1 MKLLGT
7 NSKID
12 KSLKVYPEYEA
23 SILQLLPNKH
33 FCVNYKLCIKDCL
46 AFKGLAKVYPSI
58 IKSRKAKSEYFI
70 NDNKNF
76 IKQVIK

>member
-33 FCVNYKLCIKDCL
+33 FV
-46 AFKGLAKVYPSI
+46 
-58 IKSRKAKSEYFI
+58 
-70 NDNKNF
+70 
-76 IKQVIK
+76 